1 MAISNLYSNDS
12 YLSTLG
18 AYSYFY
24 DPSYIQEKQ
33 QALALQAQSNA
44 YDLAIA
50 QETNSQNASAISE
63 NVQKFCSQF
72 QQALANNEY
81 SNAKS
86 AWLALENEVINN
98 PIYSTSID
106 ISDHSQVNAKAK
118 AVFSSIVGM
127 SVDQAISAYGKSVIE
142 DQFNKAFFGGITNGA
157 DNTSISD
164 LKLTVNP
171 EQNKSRQDNTSENWG
186 IAACALA
193 AGSGAA
199 LVTAGVYRSFYALA
213 KNIKTNYERNSKKY
227 ANDLALSMRKQE
239 LSEPEIDQY
248 KKVIEQSY
256 KDSFEKNLEFK
267 TAFKKLL
274 EKDEMLKGK
283 ANDLANAS
291 IHGNTCDKSEEILQK
306 ITKKIEKTKASRN
319 KWDNVAKINKRVGGG
334 LTLAAFAATAITL
347 GCVMNAQR
355 NNSSS

>member
-127 SVDQAISAYGKSVIE
+127 TVDQAISAYGKSVIE

-186 IAACALA
+186 IAAGALA
-193 AGSGAA
+193 TGSVAA
-199 LVTAGVYRSFYALA
+199 LGTAGVYGSISGIV
-213 KNIKTNYERNSKKY
+213 KNSQTNYKKDSQKY
-227 ANDLALSMRKQE
+227 ANELALSMREQQ
-239 LSEPEIDQY
+239 LSETEIAQY
-248 KKVIEQSY
+248 KQVIEQSY
-256 KDSFEKNLEFK
+256 KESFENGREFTTAFEKNLQQNN
-267 TAFKKLL
+267 T
-274 EKDEMLKGK
+274 LKNK
-283 ANDLANAS
+283 ADALAKAS
-291 IHGNTCDKSEEILQK
+291 IPEKNCDKSKKILQNIK
-306 ITKKIEKTKASRN
+306 EKIEKTKASRN
-319 KWDNVAKINKRVGGG
+319 NWDNVAQRNKWIGGG

-347 GCVMNAQR
+347 GCVMNDQR